1 MTRTLTKSSRL
12 ALVLFVLAGCARTA
26 SAQSLDDGV
35 GLEVVYTADLAA
47 NVAGGVDQGVRYL
60 DNIDLALTL
69 ETDPLVGWPGATI
82 FLYGLGNQG
91 GSISEIAGDAQ
102 GVSNIEAPTSWRL
115 YEAWIEQVLP
125 GDRVSI
131 LAGLYDVNTEFDVIW
146 TGSLFMNSSHGIGPD
161 FSQSGMNG
169 PSIFPVTSLAI
180 RARGSISN
188 RLIFKAAILDGV
200 PGDPEKPTGTHI
212 KFGDD
217 DGILM
222 AGEVVLLLGGDDEW
236 KTEPSRFRL
245 VSRTDVEFF
254 DARFAIGAW
263 KYTGKFVELRDPR
276 ILALTAPSTDNRG
289 VYALAEWNVLREPG
303 DAAQGLS
310 AFGRYGIANDRI
322 NRFASYAGLGLVY
335 TGLLPGRDHDQA
347 GLAVASA
354 RNGDP
359 YLESQVVFGELDRT
373 ETVIEATYLAS
384 VTSWLSVQADLQHV
398 INPGTNPAVSNALVP
413 AVRLQI
419 IP

>member
-1 MTRTLTKSSRL
+1 MMWKFAKSIRLVLAVFVVVASSRS
-12 ALVLFVLAGCARTA
+12 A
-26 SAQSLDDGV
+26 SAQSQDDGIR
-35 GLEVVYTADLAA
+35 LEVLYTADVAA
-47 NVAGGVDQGVRYL
+47 NLDGGQDTGMRYL
-60 DNIDLALTL
+60 DNIDVAFAL
-69 ETDPLVGWPGATI
+69 ETDPLIGWPGATV

-91 GSISEIAGDAQ
+91 GGISELAGDAQ

-125 GDRVSI
+125 GNRVSI
-131 LAGLYDVNTEFDVIW
+131 LAGLYDLNAEFDVIW

-169 PSIFPVTSLAI
+169 PSIFPVTSLAV

-200 PGDPEKPTGTHI
+200 PGDPEKPTGTHV

-222 AGEVVLLLGGDDEW
+222 AGEVVVLLGGDEEW

-254 DARFAIGAW
+254 DARFAVGAW
-263 KYTGKFVELRDPR
+263 KYTGKFIELRDAAFP
-276 ILALTAPSTDNRG
+276 ALSTPSTDNRG
-289 VYALAEWNVLREPG
+289 VYALAEWNVLREPD

-335 TGLLPGRDHDQA
+335 TGLLPGRDHDQT

-359 YLESQVVFGELDRT
+359 YLESHPRELDRT

-384 VTSWLSVQADLQHV
+384 VTSWLSVQADLQYV
-398 INPGTNPAVSNALVP
+398 VNPGTNPAFSNALVP

-419 IP
+419 EP